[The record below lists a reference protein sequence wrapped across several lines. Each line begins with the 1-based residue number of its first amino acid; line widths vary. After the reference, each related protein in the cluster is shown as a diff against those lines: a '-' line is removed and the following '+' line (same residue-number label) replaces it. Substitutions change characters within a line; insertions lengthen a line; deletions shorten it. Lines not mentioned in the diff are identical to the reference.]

1 MILVHIANAFVYIHK
16 YGLEN
21 IPTLLFQACL
31 DPYGEHNIPIYKTM
45 PFDLFLLYVYNFT
58 IVGSNVYLYLYL
70 RKQTENNRALKD
82 ADRKREKR
90 RNFIP
95 AQIGIIVTVYLIGK
109 HWNNQ
114 GFE

>member
-1 MILVHIANAFVYIHK
+1 MLVHIANAFVWIHK
-16 YGLEN
+16 YGIESL
-21 IPTLLFQACL
+21 PTLLFQACL
-31 DPYGEHNIPIYKTM
+31 DPYGEHNIPIYKVM
-45 PFDLFLLYVYNFT
+45 PIDLFLLYVYNFT

-82 ADRKREKR
+82 ADKKKEKR